1 LTFDTGLNR
10 ALTLTHEDGFHR
22 RMVWGPQPE
31 TVRDY
36 ELQVLYGDSAKT
48 VVKVEGNYQRKRVHQ
63 FEPQLATGIRLIV
76 HATNGDKSARVFEV
90 RVYE

>member
-1 LTFDTGLNR
+1 
-10 ALTLTHEDGFHR
+10 
-22 RMVWGPQPE
+22 MVWGPQLE
-31 TVRDY
+31 TARDY

-48 VVKVEGNYQRKRVHQ
+48 VVKVGSNFQRKRVHQ
-63 FEPQLATGIRLIV
+63 FEPYLATGIRLII